1 MFENVESVRAGLQAA
16 GYLCNVEIAT
26 AVFLAARLQKP
37 LLVEGPAG
45 VGKTELGRA
54 VSRAT
59 QRELVRMQC
68 YEGLDES
75 KSLYEWAY
83 AKQLLY
89 AELLKEKLKELLA
102 DAPSFRESVERLGR
116 EDDAFFSDRFLLPR
130 PLLKAIRSA
139 KPVVLLVDEVD
150 KSDAEFE
157 SFLLEVL
164 SDFTVTI
171 PELGTL
177 LPTTIPFVVLT
188 SNNAREMSD
197 PLRRRCLHLYI
208 DYPDPA
214 RELDIVRLHVPEI
227 AQTLAGALV
236 AAVGRVRK
244 LDLRKAPSI
253 SETIDWARAL
263 VVLGAE
269 HLDPETAK
277 QTLGALLKY
286 EGDLKRATDA
296 AQSLF
301 VEEPAAEAPTGTGGP
316 TRGGRN

>member
-1 MFENVESVRAGLQAA
+1 MFDSVENVRQQLQSA
-16 GYLCNVEIAT
+16 GYLCNVDIAT

-59 QRELVRMQC
+59 SRELVRMQC

-89 AELLKEKLKELLA
+89 AELLKEKLKELLR

-130 PLLKAIRSA
+130 PLLRAIRSPQ
-139 KPVVLLVDEVD
+139 PVVLLVDEVD

-197 PLRRRCLHLYI
+197 PLRRRCLHLFI
-208 DYPDPA
+208 DYPDAA
-214 RELDIVRLHVPEI
+214 RELDIVRLHVPGVAEK
-227 AQTLAGALV
+227 LASA
-236 AAVGRVRK
+236 
-244 LDLRKAPSI
+244 
-253 SETIDWARAL
+253 
-263 VVLGAE
+263 
-269 HLDPETAK
+269 
-277 QTLGALLKY
+277 
-286 EGDLKRATDA
+286 
-296 AQSLF
+296 
-301 VEEPAAEAPTGTGGP
+301 
-316 TRGGRN
+316 